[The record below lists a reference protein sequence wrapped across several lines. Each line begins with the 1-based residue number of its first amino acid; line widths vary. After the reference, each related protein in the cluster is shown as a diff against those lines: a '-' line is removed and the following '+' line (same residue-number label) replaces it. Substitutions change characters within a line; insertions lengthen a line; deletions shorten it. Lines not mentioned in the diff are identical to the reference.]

1 MSRRVVRS
9 DRCWRG
15 KNGRVGAERGTAL
28 PGSRGLTP
36 LTFVVRFHQV
46 RLDVSVVRASH
57 DHRSRDDQGQSPG
70 ECEHGARSALPL
82 LVHDE
87 VLATCTRTR
96 VPTPWARGLSPGAR
110 SIHDLL
116 SRAPVS
122 PHDPS
127 LLASRAAPRASMS
140 ASVPRHYP
148 STFDIF
154 LNSRRTGRCTPR
166 KSAPP
171 DLHSHR
177 RETHCKVA
185 RVEVRSITTPW
196 VRSVTGAL
204 SQPGARAS
212 LADGRATSR
221 TWRRRPIR

>member
-1 MSRRVVRS
+1 MVDGGEEVSRRVVRS

-96 VPTPWARGLSPGAR
+96 VPTPRARGLSPGAR

-140 ASVPRHYP
+140 ACVPRP
-148 STFDIF
+148 IFSQRSTF
-154 LNSRRTGRCTPR
+154 SRLVRSE
-166 KSAPP
+166 KSSGAPP
-171 DLHSHR
+171 S
-177 RETHCKVA
+177 
-185 RVEVRSITTPW
+185 RSALTP
-196 VRSVTGAL
+196 A
-204 SQPGARAS
+204 P
-212 LADGRATSR
+212 
-221 TWRRRPIR
+221 RPIPKPHASR

>member
-116 SRAPVS
+116 SCAPVS

-140 ASVPRHYP
+140 ASVPRHL

-154 LNSRRTGRCTPR
+154 TR
-166 KSAPP
+166 KCGKEPP
-171 DLHSHR
+171 DRTHTGAK
-177 RETHCKVA
+177 THCKVA

-212 LADGRATSR
+212 LAAGRATLR

>member
-1 MSRRVVRS
+1 MSPNLNSNVVPLKTSLCSVVQASTAVMNGR
-9 DRCWRG
+9 WRG
-15 KNGRVGAERGTAL
+15 GGVATRRQIGSLLAREKSGAWVPSVEPAPSL
-28 PGSRGLTP
+28 PGLTP

-140 ASVPRHYP
+140 ACVPRP
-148 STFDIF
+148 IFSQRSTF
-154 LNSRRTGRCTPR
+154 SRLVRSE
-166 KSAPP
+166 KSSGAPP
-171 DLHSHR
+171 S
-177 RETHCKVA
+177 
-185 RVEVRSITTPW
+185 RSALTP
-196 VRSVTGAL
+196 A
-204 SQPGARAS
+204 P
-212 LADGRATSR
+212 
-221 TWRRRPIR
+221 RPIPKPHASR

>member
-1 MSRRVVRS
+1 MNTAGTAVSPNLNSNVVPLKTSLCSLVQASTAVMNGGWRGGGVATSS
-9 DRCWRG
+9 DRIVVGAG

-36 LTFVVRFHQV
+36 LTFVVLFHQV
-46 RLDVSVVRASH
+46 RLDVSVVRTSH

-127 LLASRAAPRASMS
+127 LLASRAAPRASTS
-140 ASVPRHYP
+140 ASVPRH
-148 STFDIF
+148 S
-154 LNSRRTGRCTPR
+154 LNVRHFHGPRCAPR
-166 KSAPP
+166 KRASGAPP
-171 DLHSHR
+171 S
-177 RETHCKVA
+177 
-185 RVEVRSITTPW
+185 RSALTP
-196 VRSVTGAL
+196 A
-204 SQPGARAS
+204 P
-212 LADGRATSR
+212 
-221 TWRRRPIR
+221 RPIPKPHASR

>member
-140 ASVPRHYP
+140 ASVPRHL

-154 LNSRRTGRCTPR
+154 TAGALRKEQRRTSIQICTHTG
-166 KSAPP
+166 ATT
-171 DLHSHR
+171 HS
-177 RETHCKVA
+177 KAA

-212 LADGRATSR
+212 PAAGRATSR

>member
-127 LLASRAAPRASMS
+127 LLASRAAPRASTS
-140 ASVPRHYP
+140 ASVPRH
-148 STFDIF
+148 S
-154 LNSRRTGRCTPR
+154 LNVRHFHGPRCAPR
-166 KSAPP
+166 KRASGAPP
-171 DLHSHR
+171 S
-177 RETHCKVA
+177 
-185 RVEVRSITTPW
+185 RSALTP
-196 VRSVTGAL
+196 A
-204 SQPGARAS
+204 P
-212 LADGRATSR
+212 
-221 TWRRRPIR
+221 RPIPKPHASR

>member
-1 MSRRVVRS
+1 MVDGGEEVSRRVVRS

-28 PGSRGLTP
+28 PGSLGLTP
-36 LTFVVRFHQV
+36 LTFVVLFHQV

-140 ASVPRHYP
+140 ACVPRP
-148 STFDIF
+148 IFSQRSTF
-154 LNSRRTGRCTPR
+154 SRLVRSE
-166 KSAPP
+166 KSSGAPP
-171 DLHSHR
+171 S
-177 RETHCKVA
+177 
-185 RVEVRSITTPW
+185 RSALTP
-196 VRSVTGAL
+196 A
-204 SQPGARAS
+204 P
-212 LADGRATSR
+212 
-221 TWRRRPIR
+221 RPIPKPHASR

>member
-36 LTFVVRFHQV
+36 LTFVVRLHQV

-140 ASVPRHYP
+140 ACVPRP
-148 STFDIF
+148 IFSQRSTF
-154 LNSRRTGRCTPR
+154 SRLVRSE
-166 KSAPP
+166 KSSGAPP
-171 DLHSHR
+171 S
-177 RETHCKVA
+177 
-185 RVEVRSITTPW
+185 RSALTP
-196 VRSVTGAL
+196 A
-204 SQPGARAS
+204 P
-212 LADGRATSR
+212 
-221 TWRRRPIR
+221 RPIPKPHASR